1 MSTAL
6 DTALHSDASMD
17 ITGPSVRSYPGT
29 SIGSELGEI
38 LAGGCALFE
47 GTFAS

>member
-6 DTALHSDASMD
+6 DTVLHSDASMD
-17 ITGPSVRSYPGT
+17 ITGPSARSYQGM
-29 SIGSELGEI
+29 SRDSEQGEI

>member
-6 DTALHSDASMD
+6 DTALHLDASMD
-17 ITGPSVRSYPGT
+17 ITGPSVHSYPGM

-38 LAGGCALFE
+38 LAGGCAVFE
-47 GTFAS
+47 ATFAS